1 MVVCELWEEL
11 QQSQF
16 QPEDFEVA
24 FGSADGLPPIA
35 IPAGEMNA
43 ILRGFVDRVDVWNH
57 DGNHYYRVVDYK
69 TGKKDFDYCDVFNGV
84 GLQMLLYLFAL
95 QECGQSVVGSNP
107 IPAGVQYFP
116 ARAPFVSADGRLS
129 EAEMEKARG
138 KDIKRRGLLLRD
150 ETVLAAMEP
159 TDMPKRLCYSV
170 KKDGTLSGDLADR
183 EQLKQLKA
191 YLFRLLRK
199 MVDEIASG
207 HVEPNPY
214 TRGSSHNACTFC
226 PYGSLCREED
236 MELRRNYKTMD
247 AQRFWEEIGKELK
260 NHG

>member
-1 MVVCELWEEL
+1 
-11 QQSQF
+11 
-16 QPEDFEVA
+16 
-24 FGSADGLPPIA
+24 
-35 IPAGEMNA
+35 
-43 ILRGFVDRVDVWNH
+43 
-57 DGNHYYRVVDYK
+57 
-69 TGKKDFDYCDVFNGV
+69 
-84 GLQMLLYLFAL
+84 
-95 QECGQSVVGSNP
+95 
-107 IPAGVQYFP
+107 
-116 ARAPFVSADGRLS
+116 
-129 EAEMEKARG
+129 
-138 KDIKRRGLLLRD
+138 
-150 ETVLAAMEP
+150 
-159 TDMPKRLCYSV
+159 MPKRLCYSV

-247 AQRFWEEIGKELK
+247 AQRFWEEIEKELK